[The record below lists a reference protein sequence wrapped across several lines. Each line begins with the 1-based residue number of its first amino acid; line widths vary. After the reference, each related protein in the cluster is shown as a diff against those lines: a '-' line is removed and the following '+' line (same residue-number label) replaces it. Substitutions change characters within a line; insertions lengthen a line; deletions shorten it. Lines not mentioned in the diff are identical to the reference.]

1 VLRKKSRPTQIQK
14 DYIGDL
20 VSLCSKRH
28 QSSARKLVQDLEKK
42 DSFNWCS
49 DSGNFFLK
57 KQKTATGKLKEVIPK
72 VFTGLRSG
80 KVSGEEDFIK
90 FLKEEELG
98 QYIKSVKA
106 DNWFYIGT

>member
-1 VLRKKSRPTQIQK
+1 M
-14 DYIGDL
+14 
-20 VSLCSKRH
+20 
-28 QSSARKLVQDLEKK
+28 
-42 DSFNWCS
+42 
-49 DSGNFFLK
+49 
-57 KQKTATGKLKEVIPK
+57 PK

-106 DNWFYIGT
+106 DNWFYIGTWVMYGRDIRENIEKLDILKEHCIGIFSLETLPIVRAT